1 MRPNR
6 IPINMIH
13 QYFLTSVVVVVVVVV
28 VSDEVDEQSVG
39 QHPGSH
45 GYCTPYSTNEQMR
58 DGFAASPVAGVRPGV
73 T

>member
-1 MRPNR
+1 
-6 IPINMIH
+6 MIH
-13 QYFLTSVVVVVVVVV
+13 QYQYFLNRESDDSVVFVVVAVA
-28 VSDEVDEQSVG
+28 QSVE

-58 DGFAASPVAGVRPGV
+58 AGFAASPVAGVLPGV